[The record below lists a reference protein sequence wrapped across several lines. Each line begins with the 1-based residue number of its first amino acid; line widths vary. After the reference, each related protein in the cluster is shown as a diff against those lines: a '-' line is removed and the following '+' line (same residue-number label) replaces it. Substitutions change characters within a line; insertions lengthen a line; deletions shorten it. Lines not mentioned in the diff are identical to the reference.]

1 MSALLLFFIFSFV
14 SPIEKPIVEIGMNTT
29 FDQDNKEFKLNYT
42 GKSNDGLLAF
52 IEYEG
57 GPFCTFSIAYDFLD
71 FQSESLSNNAIL
83 FYQDSPK
90 NSYTIQFGISDGD
103 IVNGTFKIYSFRDDL
118 KIKLK
123 NKYGNINLP
132 LFKTEFKKYDIP
144 THLTFSI
151 NNLDRDV
158 TVKFDYNPEIKF
170 FSQSYYFDNPFE
182 VCIENNCKNN
192 ITSYDFKK
200 GNSYKIKVNMLLI
213 EEGNNFKY
221 VIPGFEFYDINYKGI
236 DSPDDI
242 EYDNDKDN
250 DDDNDKDNYY
260 RGLKLKYF
268 MIFLMLLSL
277 F

>member
-1 MSALLLFFIFSFV
+1 
-14 SPIEKPIVEIGMNTT
+14 MNTT

-170 FSQSYYFDNPFE
+170 FSQSYYFDNH
-182 VCIENNCKNN
+182 
-192 ITSYDFKK
+192 
-200 GNSYKIKVNMLLI
+200 L
-213 EEGNNFKY
+213 KY
-221 VIPGFEFYDINYKGI
+221 V
-236 DSPDDI
+236 
-242 EYDNDKDN
+242 
-250 DDDNDKDNYY
+250 
-260 RGLKLKYF
+260 
-268 MIFLMLLSL
+268 
-277 F
+277 